1 MSRQFSHQQPH
12 HHHPSPRRTPTSA
25 SAVASNGLNGSSNGS
40 SDLYQQLIDSND
52 LVKELDDI
60 EAISQQISQHA
71 EVLYQNWR
79 DTQPRDKPE
88 QQPQKVASS
97 STTYGA
103 GVGFPKRSILT
114 ENGVKNEAERGP
126 HNGNGLHQIE
136 EVKKV
141 SPLSSPTATL
151 TSPTFIKHA
160 DLMPPPE
167 VNGNLKDLV
176 NSFVSTDRAKQAARQ
191 TISSTIT
198 NQMNKRNNVR
208 RYVNI

>member
-1 MSRQFSHQQPH
+1 MSRQFSQP
-12 HHHPSPRRTPTSA
+12 PSRRTPMTST
-25 SAVASNGLNGSSNGS
+25 SPGASNGHNGNGS

-71 EVLYQNWR
+71 EVLYQNWAKNS
-79 DTQPRDKPE
+79 QPRSEKQP
-88 QQPQKVASS
+88 QNQPQPQKVASS

-103 GVGFPKRSILT
+103 GVGFPKRSIL
-114 ENGVKNEAERGP
+114 ENGVKNGN
-126 HNGNGLHQIE
+126 NGVD

-151 TSPTFIKHA
+151 TSPGFSKQKI

-208 RYVNI
+208 R

>member
-1 MSRQFSHQQPH
+1 MSRQFNQS
-12 HHHPSPRRTPTSA
+12 PSRRAPTTSA
-25 SAVASNGLNGSSNGS
+25 ASNGLNGNGS

-71 EVLYQNWR
+71 EVLYQNWK
-79 DTQPRDKPE
+79 TNSQPREKQQQAPPQPLE
-88 QQPQKVASS
+88 QPQKVASS

-103 GVGFPKRSILT
+103 GVGFPKRSIL
-114 ENGVKNEAERGP
+114 ENGVKNGKQEEEA
-126 HNGNGLHQIE
+126 
-136 EVKKV
+136 KKV

-151 TSPTFIKHA
+151 TSPGFIKQKI

-208 RYVNI
+208 R

>member
-1 MSRQFSHQQPH
+1 MSRQFSHHQQQ
-12 HHHPSPRRTPTSA
+12 PRRTPTPSA
-25 SAVASNGLNGSSNGS
+25 ASNGLNGSHGS

-79 DTQPRDKPE
+79 DTQPREKQPQQPQQAQSPYY

-103 GVGFPKRSILT
+103 GVGFPKRSIL
-114 ENGVKNEAERGP
+114 ENGVKNGS
-126 HNGNGLHQIE
+126 NGNGLSE
-136 EVKKV
+136 AEAVKKV

-151 TSPTFIKHA
+151 TSPSFIKQKI

-208 RYVNI
+208 R